1 MRVALGIWGDNL
13 TQVQKTYDM
22 LSTSQFTHATPTLFN
37 AGTKRPQLSSCF
49 LIGNKGDNIEA
60 LFETISD
67 VAKISKWSGGIG
79 LHIHDVRAKG
89 SYIKGTG
96 GYSDGIVPM
105 LKTYNETARW
115 INQGGRR
122 KGSFAI
128 YLEPWHADVFDFI
141 ELRKNS
147 GKEEM
152 RARDLFLALWV
163 PDLFMERVEEDGNWT
178 LMCPNECPGLSDVYD
193 TKDTKEFTK
202 LYSKY
207 ENENR
212 GRKTIKARDLWAKIL
227 EAQIE
232 GGTPY
237 ILYKD
242 AANYKSNQQNI
253 GTIKSSNLCA
263 EILEVSTPK
272 EQAVCNLAS
281 LGLPKMV
288 ILDKK
293 NKSFD
298 HQKLYDITYQVTHNL
313 NRVIDVNYYPTKET
327 KVSNLRHRPIGIGVQ
342 GLADTFALLGLAF
355 ESDEAKKL
363 NKEIHETMYFAALS
377 ASKDIAKSVRK
388 ELIEKNKD
396 TEIDTT
402 AGAYETFNGS
412 PASKGILQFDMWE
425 TTENELSG
433 RWDWEKLKK
442 DIIKYGIRNSL
453 LMCSMPTA
461 STSQILGN
469 NECIEPY
476 TSNIYKRNTLSGE
489 YIIVNK
495 HLIKD
500 LINLNLWND
509 KMRIKIIENNG
520 SIQNIEE
527 IPNNLK
533 EIYKTVWE
541 MKLSN
546 LIDMSRDRGLFIC
559 QTQSF
564 NIFMPDVNVA
574 KLNKA
579 LFYAWKKGL
588 KTGMYYLR
596 SQAKAEARKSLGI
609 DVTTSEPI
617 VIQNSESDLA
627 CSLDNPENC
636 ISCSS

>member
-1 MRVALGIWGDNL
+1 MKVIKRDGTEETVKLDKIVSRIKKQTYDLNRDFIEPMTVAQKVIAGIFDGISTRELDRLAAETSAAMTIIHPDYSTLAARIQISSLKKHTEKSFISIIEKLHNHINPITKESTSMISNELYDVVQTHGKKLDGMIMHDRDFEFDYFGYRTLEKSYLLKINNEIVETPQHMYMRVAIGIWGDNL

-22 LSTSQFTHATPTLFN
+22 LSTGQFTHATPTLFN

-202 LYSKY
+202 LYTKY

-253 GTIKSSNLCA
+253 GTIKSSNLCIYENA
-263 EILEVSTPK
+263 
-272 EQAVCNLAS
+272 
-281 LGLPKMV
+281 
-288 ILDKK
+288 ILDIKMDGK
-293 NKSFD
+293 EEKIDMKTVVSLVKDGKDLSVKSFD
-298 HQKLYDITYQVTHNL
+298 IETNEILY
-313 NRVIDVNYYPTKET
+313 NRILGGSLTDKSANVIRIEDE
-327 KVSNLRHRPIGIGVQ
+327 
-342 GLADTFALLGLAF
+342 DTGKF
-355 ESDEAKKL
+355 
-363 NKEIHETMYFAALS
+363 I
-377 ASKDIAKSVRK
+377 IC
-388 ELIEKNKD
+388 
-396 TEIDTT
+396 
-402 AGAYETFNGS
+402 
-412 PASKGILQFDMWE
+412 
-425 TTENELSG
+425 TENHKIFTENRGWIEAGL
-433 RWDWEKLKK
+433 LKSD
-442 DIIKYGIRNSL
+442 DILK
-453 LMCSMPTA
+453 
-461 STSQILGN
+461 IL
-469 NECIEPY
+469 
-476 TSNIYKRNTLSGE
+476 
-489 YIIVNK
+489 
-495 HLIKD
+495 
-500 LINLNLWND
+500 
-509 KMRIKIIENNG
+509 
-520 SIQNIEE
+520 
-527 IPNNLK
+527 
-533 EIYKTVWE
+533 
-541 MKLSN
+541 
-546 LIDMSRDRGLFIC
+546 
-559 QTQSF
+559 
-564 NIFMPDVNVA
+564 
-574 KLNKA
+574 
-579 LFYAWKKGL
+579 
-588 KTGMYYLR
+588 
-596 SQAKAEARKSLGI
+596 
-609 DVTTSEPI
+609 
-617 VIQNSESDLA
+617 
-627 CSLDNPENC
+627 
-636 ISCSS
+636 

>member
-1 MRVALGIWGDNL
+1 MGLKI
-13 TQVQKTYDM
+13 
-22 LSTSQFTHATPTLFN
+22 
-37 AGTKRPQLSSCF
+37 TKL
-49 LIGNKGDNIEA
+49 E
-60 LFETISD
+60 E
-67 VAKISKWSGGIG
+67 KI
-79 LHIHDVRAKG
+79 
-89 SYIKGTG
+89 
-96 GYSDGIVPM
+96 P
-105 LKTYNETARW
+105 
-115 INQGGRR
+115 
-122 KGSFAI
+122 
-128 YLEPWHADVFDFI
+128 
-141 ELRKNS
+141 
-147 GKEEM
+147 
-152 RARDLFLALWV
+152 
-163 PDLFMERVEEDGNWT
+163 
-178 LMCPNECPGLSDVYD
+178 VYD
-193 TKDTKEFTK
+193 IKVD
-202 LYSKY
+202 SV
-207 ENENR
+207 ENFYAN
-212 GRKTIKARDLWAKIL
+212 DIL
-227 EAQIE
+227 VH
-232 GGTPY
+232 
-237 ILYKD
+237 
-242 AANYKSNQQNI
+242 N
-253 GTIKSSNLCA
+253 CA

-396 TEIDTT
+396 VEIDST

-527 IPNNLK
+527 IPSNFK

-579 LFYAWKKGL
+579 LFYGWKKGL

-596 SQAKAEARKSLGI
+596 SQAKSEARKSLGI
-609 DVTTSEPI
+609 DISATEPI
-617 VIQNSESDLA
+617 VIQNSESDLS
-627 CSLDNPENC
+627 CSLNDPENC
-636 ISCSS
+636 EACSG